1 MKSAQLQTLRNTLT
15 IFRATGISLWWFVPA
30 ILLSIVA
37 AGFEGAQMGLFIP
50 FIQGFL
56 TRDYSFIKEVPYLG
70 TLIDSLPAW
79 ISSRDRTLLAFLL
92 SLLVV
97 AVVVK
102 NTFKYGSFLSMSFL
116 STRMLHHL
124 RKKLFVRYLS
134 FGKLY
139 FDSTNVGHH
148 SVVLSEFARS
158 ALKPILVADRFI
170 SSFFSLM
177 SCFVVMMFISWKLT
191 LIAMPLFAVLH
202 FSIQKLIGIIRRI
215 SHALAHKASEL
226 SKRAIEVLT
235 TLPLVKASN
244 MEQKEYEKFRDVSD
258 HRSVLEFRMDAAQKF
273 IPPLQEVLTMVSLLL
288 LILVVLYLIVTEGR
302 TNSSAF
308 LVYLYLVQS
317 AASKFGFLTNYRT
330 YLADAS
336 GPIEEVI
343 EILSED
349 GKYYVPSG
357 DQEFA
362 GLQKSIAIQN
372 LTFTFPG
379 GKKALNALSFEIK
392 KGSMVAIV
400 APTGAG
406 KTTIINLLL
415 RFYDAPA
422 GSLFIDG
429 KDIRS
434 FSTESLHTHMALV
447 SQETLL
453 LNESLRSNITY
464 GVESVSAAALADA
477 IRKSRLNAFIEGLPE
492 GLDTVIGDR
501 GVKLSGGEKQRV
513 AIARALLKNADIL
526 ILDEATSSLDS
537 TTEALI
543 QEAIDEATE
552 GRTTLVI
559 AHRLSTIRHAKN
571 IVVVS
576 AGTCVEQGSLEE
588 LLTKKGEF
596 YTLWERQK
604 FV

>member
-1 MKSAQLQTLRNTLT
+1 MKSTQLQTLRNTLL
-15 IFRATGISLWWFVPA
+15 IFRSTGVSLRWFVPA

-37 AGFEGAQMGLFIP
+37 AAFEGAQMGLFIP

-70 TLIDSLPAW
+70 SLIETLPPW
-79 ISSRDRTLLAFLL
+79 IASRDRTLLAFLL
-92 SLLVV
+92 LLLVV
-97 AVVVK
+97 AVVIK
-102 NTFKYGSFLSMSFL
+102 NTFKYGSFLAMSFL

-124 RKKLFVRYLS
+124 RKKLFIRYLS

-148 SVVLSEFARS
+148 TVILSEFARS

-177 SCFVVMMFISWKLT
+177 SCFAVMMFISWKLT
-191 LIAMPLFAVLH
+191 LIALPLFAILH
-202 FSIQKLIGIIRRI
+202 FSIQRLIGIIRDI

-244 MEQKEYEKFRDVSD
+244 MEQKEYEQFRDVSD
-258 HRSVLEFRMDAAQKF
+258 HRSTLEFRMDAAQKL

-288 LILVVLYLIVTEGR
+288 LILVVLYLIVVEGR

-317 AASKFGFLTNYRT
+317 AAGKFGFLTNYRT

-343 EILSED
+343 EILSEE

-357 DQEFA
+357 DTAFT
-362 GLQKSIAIQN
+362 GLREVLAIRN
-372 LTFTFPG
+372 LSFTFPG
-379 GKKALNALSFEIK
+379 GKKALDQLSFDVQ

-400 APTGAG
+400 GPTGAG

-422 GSLFIDG
+422 GSIMIDG

-434 FSTESLHTHMALV
+434 FSTQSLHTHMALV

-453 LNESLRSNITY
+453 LNESLRANITY
-464 GVESVSAAALADA
+464 GMEHVSESALMEAV
-477 IRKSRLNAFIEGLPE
+477 RKSRLDAFISDLPE
-492 GLDTVIGDR
+492 GLATIIGDR

-543 QEAIDEATE
+543 QEAIDEATKD
-552 GRTTLVI
+552 RTTIVI
-559 AHRLSTIRHAKN
+559 AHRLSTIRHAQK

-576 AGTCVEQGSLEE
+576 NGTCAEQGSLEE
-588 LLTKKGEF
+588 LLAKKREF
-596 YTLWERQK
+596 FTLWERQK

>member
-1 MKSAQLQTLRNTLT
+1 MKSAQLQTLRNTLV

-56 TRDYSFIKEVPYLG
+56 TRDYSFIKELPYLG
-70 TLIDSLPAW
+70 NLIDMLPSW
-79 ISSRDRTLLAFLL
+79 IASRDRTLLAFLL

-97 AVVVK
+97 AVIIK
-102 NTFKYGSFLSMSFL
+102 NTFKYGSFLAMSFL

-148 SVVLSEFARS
+148 SVILSEFARS

-170 SSFFSLM
+170 SSFFSLT
-177 SCFVVMMFISWKLT
+177 SCLAVMMFISWKMT

-202 FSIQKLIGIIRRI
+202 FSIQKLIGIIRNI
-215 SHALAHKASEL
+215 SHALAHKANEL

-235 TLPLVKASN
+235 TLSLVKASN
-244 MEQKEYEKFRDVSD
+244 MEQMEYERFRDVSD
-258 HRSVLEFRMDAAQKF
+258 HRSELEFRMDAAQKL
-273 IPPLQEVLTMVSLLL
+273 IPPLQEVLTMISLLL
-288 LILVVLYLIVTEGR
+288 LILVVLYLIVVEGR

-317 AASKFGFLTNYRT
+317 AAGKFGFLTNYRT

-357 DQEFA
+357 DQEFS
-362 GLQKSIAIQN
+362 GLKESITVRN
-372 LTFTFPG
+372 LSFTFPG
-379 GKKALNALSFEIK
+379 GKKALDALSFAIK

-400 APTGAG
+400 GPTGAG

-415 RFYDAPA
+415 RFYDSPE
-422 GSLFIDG
+422 GSLLIDG

-434 FSTESLHTHMALV
+434 FSTESLHAHMALV

-453 LNESLRSNITY
+453 LNESLRANITY
-464 GVESVSAAALADA
+464 GIGKVSEFVLNETLQ
-477 IRKSRLNAFIEGLPE
+477 KSRLAPFIAGLPE

-543 QEAIDEATE
+543 QEAIDEATRD
-552 GRTTLVI
+552 RTTLVI
-559 AHRLSTIRHAKN
+559 AHRLSTIRHAEK

-576 AGTCVEQGSLEE
+576 NGTCVEQGSLEE
-588 LLTKKGEF
+588 LLAKKGEF
-596 YTLWERQK
+596 FTLWERQK